1 MSTLTARTSLSDPI
15 GVSVP
20 LRGMNMVTSP
30 SAHQSRPYTYRGTG
44 YDVLTP
50 PNKRVP
56 PRNPAKIMRSGIHT
70 TNCYCNICN
79 QARST
84 L

>member
-1 MSTLTARTSLSDPI
+1 MSTLTARTSLSDPV

-20 LRGMNMVTSP
+20 LRGMNLITAP
-30 SAHQSRPYTYRGTG
+30 TTHQTRPYTYRGTG

-50 PNKRVP
+50 NKNAPIISR
-56 PRNPAKIMRSGIHT
+56 AKINRAGIHT
-70 TNCYCNICN
+70 TNCYCNLCT

>member
-1 MSTLTARTSLSDPI
+1 MSTLTARTSLSDPV

-20 LRGMNMVTSP
+20 LRGMNLITAP
-30 SAHQSRPYTYRGTG
+30 TAHQSRPYTYRGTG

-50 PNKRVP
+50 NRGKKPTARPKVTNH
-56 PRNPAKIMRSGIHT
+56 GIHT
-70 TNCYCNICN
+70 TNCYCNLCT